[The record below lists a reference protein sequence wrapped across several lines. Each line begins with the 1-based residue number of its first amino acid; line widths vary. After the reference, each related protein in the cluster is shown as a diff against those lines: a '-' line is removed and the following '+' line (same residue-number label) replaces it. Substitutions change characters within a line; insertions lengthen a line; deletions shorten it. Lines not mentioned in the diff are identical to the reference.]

1 VDDAGLRTVQTMPD
15 QPATAPTAVSA
26 ERSLYDDSLVEAHR
40 FKWIQSEKAGRDLGE
55 CAIRNWVQQHWTG
68 YLRARWIEHLEGVT
82 FWTELGRNDFGL
94 LKRKFQDQ
102 ALLLDRIVD
111 RLKAGQENLHIIL
124 WAIDWRIDMGMV
136 IRILE
141 ELDVNGKRLACKF
154 MNA

>member
-1 VDDAGLRTVQTMPD
+1 MEAAAM
-15 QPATAPTAVSA
+15 
-26 ERSLYDDSLVEAHR
+26 EKSLYDDSLREAHR

-55 CAIRNWVQQHWTG
+55 QAIRSWVQQHWRG

-82 FWTELGRNDFGL
+82 FWTELGKSDFGFL
-94 LKRKFQDQ
+94 QRCFQDQ

-124 WAIDWRIDMGMV
+124 WAIDWHLDIEHV

-141 ELDVNGKRLACKF
+141 ELDINGKRLAHRF
-154 MNA
+154 DG